1 MPGCCVRDSL
11 QSLLHL
17 SISEADQHLPC
28 PCTLWLAKPIRMCAD
43 GGEAW
48 DCLPH
53 TNAHTCILSSVS
65 DTGNCLWH
73 MCLFVLFFKQ
83 HAKLMGFIIA
93 FSPSQIF
100 SWSSISLHCALILPA
115 LPCPVPFH
123 PHGTLCAFIP
133 PILLPSLFL
142 SASPPPIPIPVP
154 TRHVPVASS
163 PAWPGCA
170 PVVFGH
176 LSVVLETLNYN
187 LIEDMVCSFWRY
199 LRPFVCV
206 LGSMFWSL
214 ECPRFL
220 RCLDHACFYLYVH
233 KCSCPDFV
241 LISDFFFPPMWSYL
255 LTMFCC
261 VVYLMGFFSHFQNFF
276 IWGFIDVSISSWSF
290 LQVW

>member
-28 PCTLWLAKPIRMCAD
+28 PCTLWLGKPIRMCAD

-142 SASPPPIPIPVP
+142 SASPPPTPIPVP

-187 LIEDMVCSFWRY
+187 LKTWSVPFDVTSDPLSVFW
-199 LRPFVCV
+199 V
-206 LGSMFWSL
+206 LCFGLWNVLDFLDVWIMLVFIYMCINVPVLTLSSSL
-214 ECPRFL
+214 
-220 RCLDHACFYLYVH
+220 
-233 KCSCPDFV
+233 
-241 LISDFFFPPMWSYL
+241 IFFFL
-255 LTMFCC
+255 LCGLTC
-261 VVYLMGFFSHFQNFF
+261 
-276 IWGFIDVSISSWSF
+276 
-290 LQVW
+290 